1 MKKFRL
7 KNLRA
12 LKIKIFNFNRLIV
25 LLISGIIIFC
35 IRYYLNSFGYVTDIS
50 LIFIFLC
57 VLLKSIIQAIVEYIR
72 EPNLILKNDKS
83 NDKRLKDLDTH
94 TMISSNIN
102 NNDSSSL
109 NKYFNANIY
118 TDADINYLNS
128 KYNSYN
134 NKFSSEKIESYSSH
148 IEDIHIPISSGKLN
162 YAINLDQV
170 DQFFKNLAIQEEDRH
185 LNRLKELKQNTSIT
199 ELLQQLLYDEEVVFK
214 NRMDLIEQDRLIHIE
229 SLRINGLRYTNKYE
243 YINNNSNVISSDNKN
258 NNVKN

>member
-7 KNLRA
+7 KNYTA

-35 IRYYLNSFGYVTDIS
+35 IRYYLNYFGYVTDIS

-72 EPNLILKNDKS
+72 EPNLIIKNGKS
-83 NDKRLKDLDTH
+83 NDKRLKDIH
-94 TMISSNIN
+94 TYTIISSNIN
-102 NNDSSSL
+102 NNDYS
-109 NKYFNANIY
+109 NANIY
-118 TDADINYLNS
+118 TDADINYLKS

-134 NKFSSEKIESYSSH
+134 NKFSNENIESYLSH
-148 IEDIHIPISSGKLN
+148 IEDIHISISSGKLN

-214 NRMDLIEQDRLIHIE
+214 NRMNLIEQDRLIHIK
-229 SLRINGLRYTNKYE
+229 SLRINGLRYTNEYE
-243 YINNNSNVISSDNKN
+243 YINNDSNVTRSDNKN
-258 NNVKN
+258 VKN

>member
-35 IRYYLNSFGYVTDIS
+35 IRYYINFFFY
-50 LIFIFLC
+50 
-57 VLLKSIIQAIVEYIR
+57 II
-72 EPNLILKNDKS
+72 
-83 NDKRLKDLDTH
+83 
-94 TMISSNIN
+94 
-102 NNDSSSL
+102 
-109 NKYFNANIY
+109 NKYFNVNIY

-185 LNRLKELKQNTSIT
+185 LNRL
-199 ELLQQLLYDEEVVFK
+199 
-214 NRMDLIEQDRLIHIE
+214 
-229 SLRINGLRYTNKYE
+229 
-243 YINNNSNVISSDNKN
+243 
-258 NNVKN
+258 